1 MPDAPNDR
9 DQPRQPDAPQPIGL
23 GDPNAADRQGD
34 IAADDA
40 GASAAVTASIGGVQG
55 SDPENADEDAR

>member
-1 MPDAPNDR
+1 MPDPAPE
-9 DQPRQPDAPQPIGL
+9 PIGQ

-40 GASAAVTASIGGVQG
+40 GASATVTASIGGVQG
-55 SDPENADEDAR
+55 SDQTEEDQA